1 MILYLSIFS
10 IGVSILL
17 AIYNWRINRTAL
29 LISGVFIIFSS
40 YTLTHYFTVYSNSDF
55 WLAVFYGNLSPLWY
69 LPGPLLYL
77 YVRSTL
83 TDKKAINSW
92 KDAFHFIPFIIH
104 VVNSLPYI
112 SLPFSEKLAWAHTIH
127 TDLNVIINN
136 PYNLL
141 YPSSIAFITRPTLV
155 IFYSLLSFNL
165 LFKQRRKVYPENST
179 TENQIRISYK
189 WLYILVTCL
198 LLVCLGFLYL
208 IFELMGQNITR
219 LAIESRFAH
228 LFSGIV
234 IFLLPTC
241 LILFFPKV
249 LYGMPE
255 PIHASKI
262 KLKKNNTQNEVID
275 ENDPFKEVAEEII
288 QYIQKEKPFI
298 NPEFQIADL
307 SFALQIPQH
316 HIAYCFSSILDTKF
330 TSYRTTLRV
339 EYAKELLRE
348 GLTDSLSIDGIGAK
362 AGFPSRSSFYASFKS
377 ETGMTPSQYL
387 DSL

>member
-1 MILYLSIFS
+1 MVLYLSLFS

-17 AIYNWRINRTAL
+17 AIYNWKINRNAIL
-29 LISGVFIIFSS
+29 LSGIFIIFST
-40 YTLTHYFTVYSNSDF
+40 YTLTHHFTVYSDNDY
-55 WLAVFYGNLSPLWY
+55 WLAIFYGNLSPLWY
-69 LPGPLLYL
+69 LPGPLLYF
-77 YVRSTL
+77 YVRSTI

-92 KDAFHFIPFIIH
+92 KDGIHFIPFLIH
-104 VVNSLPYI
+104 FANSLPYI
-112 SLPFSEKLAWAHTIH
+112 SLPFSEKLAWVSQIH
-127 TDLNVIINN
+127 TNLNVILNN
-136 PYNLL
+136 PYNWL
-141 YPSSIAFITRPTLV
+141 YSTSIAFITRPSLV
-155 IFYSLLSFNL
+155 IIYSLVCFKL
-165 LFKQRRKVYPENST
+165 LLKQRKKVYPENST

-189 WLYILVTCL
+189 WLYILVSCL
-198 LLVCLGFLYL
+198 LVVCLGFLFL
-208 IFELMGQNITR
+208 IIELMDQDITR
-219 LAIESRFAH
+219 LAIESKFAH
-228 LFSGIV
+228 LFSGVV

-255 PIHASKI
+255 PIHTNKA
-262 KLKKNNTQNEVID
+262 KLKKNNSQKEELD

-288 QYIQKEKPFI
+288 QYIQTEKPFI
-298 NPEFQIADL
+298 NPDFQIADL

-316 HIAYCFSSILDTKF
+316 HIAYCFTSILDTKF

-387 DSL
+387 ESL